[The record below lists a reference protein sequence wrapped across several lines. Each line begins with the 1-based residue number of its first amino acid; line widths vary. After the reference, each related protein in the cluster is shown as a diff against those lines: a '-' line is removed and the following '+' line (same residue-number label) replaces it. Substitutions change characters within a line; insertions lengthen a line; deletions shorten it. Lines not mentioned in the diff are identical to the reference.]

1 MKALVRDFTE
11 DLKLSDVLKFF
22 DVMVTKDMK
31 KLSIQEYSKNVKEIP
46 TSTPKVRTYQS
57 VLMKNNDDLRNK
69 KKFVELNKIEE

>member
-1 MKALVRDFTE
+1 MKRLVRDFID
-11 DLKLSDVLKFF
+11 DLTLSDVLKFF
-22 DVMVTKDMK
+22 DVMVTEDLK

-46 TSTPKVRTYQS
+46 TSTPKIRNYQS